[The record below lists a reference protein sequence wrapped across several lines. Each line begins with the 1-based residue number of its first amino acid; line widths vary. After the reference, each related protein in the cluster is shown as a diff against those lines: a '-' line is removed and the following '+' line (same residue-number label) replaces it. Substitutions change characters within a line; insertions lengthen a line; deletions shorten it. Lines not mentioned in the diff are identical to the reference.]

1 MYNTH
6 ITADI
11 YKEAGVIPRKAMK
24 NIIYVVVFS
33 LFLGACSWKDK
44 WIKKRVE
51 ENESS
56 KKAYFMGYALGK
68 NATQIFKEEKDQ
80 KIFLLG
86 VYHSVKGKD
95 PLLNMEDI
103 NKAQNNRP
111 QPAKKPKEGNNNMEQ
126 GKNFLEENSNQAG
139 VKVTASGLQYEV
151 LKEGSGKSPTA
162 EDKVEVHYRG
172 TLINGKEFDSSYSRN
187 QTVTFPLNG
196 VIKGWTEG
204 LQLMKEGAKYK
215 FYIPSELAYG
225 SAGTPGIPPDSVLIF
240 EVELIKVN
248 P

>member
-1 MYNTH
+1 
-6 ITADI
+6 
-11 YKEAGVIPRKAMK
+11 MK
-24 NIIYVVVFS
+24 YSIIYVIVFS
-33 LFLGACSWKDK
+33 VFLGACSWKDHL
-44 WIKKRVE
+44 IKKRVE
-51 ENESS
+51 ESEDS

-68 NATQIFKEEKDQ
+68 NAAQMFKEKKDQ

-86 VYHSVKGKD
+86 VYDSVKGKA
-95 PLLNMEDI
+95 PLLNMA
-103 NKAQNNRP
+103 NKQQAQN
-111 QPAKKPKEGNNNMEQ
+111 KKPKSPVKKPKKENTNMAD
-126 GKNFLEENSNQAG
+126 GKKFLQENSKKPEIKA
-139 VKVTASGLQYEV
+139 TASGLQYEI
-151 LKEGSGKSPTA
+151 LRKGSGKSPTA

-172 TLINGKEFDSSYSRN
+172 TLINGKEFDSSYNRN
-187 QTVTFPLNG
+187 QTITFPLNG

-225 SAGTPGIPPDSVLIF
+225 SANMPGIPADSVLIF